1 MPGERSPDVKF
12 DIGHVLFIDIV
23 GYSKLL
29 INEQSEQIQK
39 LKEIVRG
46 TEQFQIA
53 EAEGKLL
60 RLPTGDG
67 GALVFRTSS
76 EAPVLCALEIANEL
90 KKHPDLHVRMG
101 IHSGPVNEIADLNEQ
116 ANIAGAGINIAQRVM
131 DCGDA
136 GHILLSRHVAEDLEH
151 YLRWRAQLHDLGECE
166 VKHGVRTSVVN
177 LYNDEVGNPAVPER
191 FRKPSAPASPAQRP
205 FIKSAK
211 PYLVLGIVSLA
222 ALAIFAVLFGPRFF
236 RSRDQSAPPNAT
248 RPNDLSSTP
257 ASAKSIAVLPFNNLS
272 DEKENAYFAEGIQ
285 DEILTRLAKIAD
297 LKVISRTSTQ
307 RYKSAPDNL
316 REVGRQL
323 GVANLLEGSVQ
334 KIAKAVHVNVQ
345 LIRAS
350 NDEHIWAESYNR
362 KLDDVFGVEGE
373 VAGAIAEQLN
383 AKLSGAEKHEVA
395 ARPTSNPD
403 AYDAY
408 LHGLAFF
415 DRPDLLSADL
425 LSAIESFEKAVRLDP
440 NFSLAWA
447 KLSRVHSGL
456 FFDGDDTSPARS
468 AAAHETLQKALQ
480 LQPDLLETQ
489 LAEAY
494 YHYFIER
501 DYDRA
506 RQIFDLVHQQSPN
519 NSEAPL
525 ALALIGRRQGRW
537 EESLAHFHEAIELDP
552 RNLRTLMWTS
562 DTYRSMRQF
571 PMALKFI
578 DRALDIA
585 PGDNGALVRKV
596 DAYQALGQLDQAET
610 VVAQMHAD
618 SRDTTKVQAMARQLL
633 LRNNYPAGVALIQS
647 FLPKLDPSQHSDRGE
662 FLLFLAQFQQLTG
675 DAVGAKANY
684 TQSRKEVEALLH
696 QQSDSADLMSTLAMV
711 DAGLGDKETALQ
723 EADLAMAKLPV
734 SRDALFGPLYEEVR
748 ARVLARFGD
757 KDRSIT
763 SLRHLLAIPYAGP
776 FGAPVTAAYLR
787 LDPDWDNLRGDPR
800 FQKLC
805 QDTSK

>member
-1 MPGERSPDVKF
+1 MNPTRSQSSDVKF
-12 DIGHVLFIDIV
+12 EIGHVLFIDIV

-39 LKEIVRG
+39 LKGIVRG
-46 TEQFQIA
+46 TEQFRTA

-67 GALVFRTSS
+67 GALVFRTTP
-76 EAPVLCALEIANEL
+76 EAPVLCALEIAKAAKAYPEL
-90 KKHPDLHVRMG
+90 KVRMG
-101 IHSGPVNEIADLNEQ
+101 IHSGPVNEVSDLNEQ

-151 YLRWRAQLHDLGECE
+151 YPRWQAQLHDLGECE

-191 FRKPSAPASPAQRP
+191 FRKASAAASQAQRP
-205 FIKSAK
+205 VTRSAK
-211 PYLVLGIVSLA
+211 PYLVASLA
-222 ALAIFAVLFGPRFF
+222 ALAILAVLFGPRFF
-236 RSRDQSAPPNAT
+236 RSRDQSAPPNTA
-248 RPNDLSSTP
+248 RPYDLSTSP
-257 ASAKSIAVLPFNNLS
+257 ASAKSIAVLPFDNLS
-272 DEKENAYFAEGIQ
+272 NEKENAYFAEGIQ
-285 DEILTRLAKIAD
+285 DEILTRLAKIAE

-307 RYKSAPDNL
+307 KYKSAPDNL

-334 KIAKAVHVNVQ
+334 KIANAVHVNVQ

-362 KLDDVFGVEGE
+362 KLDDVFAVEGE

-395 ARPTSNPD
+395 ARPTSNPE

-415 DRPDLLSADL
+415 DRPDLLGADL
-425 LSAIESFEKAVRLDP
+425 RSAIESFEKAVRLDP

-456 FFDGDDTSPARS
+456 FFDGDDTSPARR
-468 AAAHETLQKALQ
+468 AAAHETLQKAMQ
-480 LQPDLLETQ
+480 LQPDLLETR

-506 RQIFDLVHQQSPN
+506 RQIFELVHQRSPN

-525 ALALIGRRQGRW
+525 ALALIGRRQGHW

-552 RNLRTLMWTS
+552 RNLKTLMWTS
-562 DTYRSMRQF
+562 DTYRCMRQF
-571 PMALKFI
+571 PTALKFI

-585 PGDNGALVRKV
+585 PGDNGVLVRKV
-596 DAYQALGQLDQAET
+596 DTYQALGQIDQADA
-610 VVAQMHAD
+610 VLAHMHTDVNDA
-618 SRDTTKVQAMARQLL
+618 TMIFATARQLL
-633 LRNNYPAGVALIQS
+633 LRHNYSAGVALMQS
-647 FLPKLDPSQHSDRGE
+647 SLPKLDPSQHSDHSG
-662 FLLFLAQFQQLTG
+662 LLLLRAQFQQLAG
-675 DAVGAKANY
+675 DAAGAKASY
-684 TQSRKEVEALLH
+684 TESRQEVQSLLREQPDNAGH
-696 QQSDSADLMSTLAMV
+696 ISALAMV
-711 DAGLGDKETALQ
+711 DAGLGDKEAALQ
-723 EADLAMAKLPV
+723 EADRAMAKLPA
-734 SRDALFGPLYEEVR
+734 SRDALFGPLHEELR
-748 ARVLARFGD
+748 ARILARFGE
-757 KDRSIT
+757 KERAIT
-763 SLRHLLAIPYAGP
+763 SLQHLLAIPYAGW
-776 FGAPVTAAYLR
+776 FGGPITPAL
-787 LDPDWDNLRGDPR
+787 LQIDPDWDNLRGDPR

-805 QDTSK
+805 EDTSK